1 MKVKLLV
8 EVTKGTP
15 GGPIRG
21 EGARGNAIKNGFL
34 RDDELIGGGIHLQND
49 VAENGGVGSVSV

>member
-1 MKVKLLV
+1 M